1 MSGSGYEP
9 DKLIEGRN
17 PVLEALRAGRS
28 INKILISK
36 GGKEGS
42 IRQVTALAKEKGVV
56 VQEVSRVKLD
66 NMSSTHAHQGVI
78 AISSVRDYIELDE
91 LLETAAA
98 AASAAASA
106 STSAATS
113 AGHPLLL
120 VLDGVEDP
128 YNLGSII
135 RTADAVGANGVIIP
149 KHRAAGLTGAVAKA
163 SAGAIEY
170 VPVARVTNIA
180 MTLDLL
186 KQKGYWI
193 AGADSVSGDMLFNA
207 DMKGPLAVV
216 IGGEGTG
223 IGRLVRQKC
232 DFIVNI
238 PMKGHISSLNT
249 SAAAAVVLYEVLRQR
264 MNTGKG

>member
-1 MSGSGYEP
+1 MNGSGYEP

-42 IRQVTALAKEKGVV
+42 IRQITALAKEKGVV
-56 VQEVSRVKLD
+56 VQEVSRIKLD
-66 NMSSTHAHQGVI
+66 NMSLTHAHQGVI
-78 AISSVRDYIELDE
+78 AISSIRDYIELDE
-91 LLETAAA
+91 LLETAA
-98 AASAAASA
+98 SASA
-106 STSAATS
+106 STPAS

-135 RTADAVGANGVIIP
+135 RTADAAGVNGVIIP

-186 KQKGYWI
+186 KEKGYWI
-193 AGADSVSGDMLFNA
+193 AGADSVSGDMLFSA

-249 SAAAAVVLYEVLRQR
+249 SAAAAVVLYEALRQR
-264 MNTGKG
+264 MATGKG